1 MAAIDWD
8 DVEALA
14 PDVSGVAVAG
24 QTAILAYVNDDETF
38 KDVDW
43 RGEDS
48 SMLHL
53 GRCYMAAHLG
63 TLYTQGS
70 AGPVTSRKVGGISE
84 SFSAVSTGSSLSST
98 GYGQMFSLLARS
110 ASGGP
115 VLL

>member
-8 DVEALA
+8 DVVALA
-14 PDVSGVAVAG
+14 PSVSGVAVAG
-24 QTAILAYVNDDETF
+24 QTAILAYVNDDSTF

-48 SMLHL
+48 DMLHL
-53 GRCYMAAHLG
+53 GRCYLAAHFG
-63 TLYTQGS
+63 TLVTQGS
-70 AGPVTSRKVGGISE
+70 AGPVTSRKVGGVSE
-84 SFSAVSTGSSLSST
+84 SFAAMSSAGGLAST
-98 GYGQMFSLLARS
+98 GYGQMFQWLARS